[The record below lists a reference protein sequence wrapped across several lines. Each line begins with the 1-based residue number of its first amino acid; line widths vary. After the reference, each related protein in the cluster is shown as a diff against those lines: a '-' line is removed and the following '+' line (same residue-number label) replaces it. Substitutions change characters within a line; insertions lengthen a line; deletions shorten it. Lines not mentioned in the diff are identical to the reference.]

1 MLHIEAAVWVHRQPG
16 MAAAAILALAIGIG
30 ACAATWSLISAL
42 LLHPLPVKEPERLF
56 WSKSQPDDAT
66 SSAVDYPTYKQIR
79 EAEIFDGLAANGVF
93 WFSVSLAGA
102 PQPRPVCFVS
112 HDYFDTLGIQI
123 QSGRNFSPD
132 DDRRSALPTAII
144 SHRLWSSAFPDDGN
158 AIGRPITI
166 GGVQAV
172 VVGIAPREF
181 PGLNLA
187 NPADIYMPIH
197 AVGAVGDRVTNYFSD
212 PIPPAASSPSTW
224 IGIAGRLKPGM
235 TAGET
240 ARRLNSLLSREP
252 GSGRWTLT
260 NVNTMAIPVDRSGTV
275 KFSQLLAMTVGLILL
290 IGCLSTGMLLLVRTE
305 ARKDEFAMR
314 LALGAS
320 RARLVQGIMVEGVV
334 LSLAGAVLALPVS
347 DILLKGLQ
355 TFELPGRIRISSINL
370 AVDGRVLAALGSA
383 AVAACMLI
391 ALVAAVYGFS
401 VDVGSGLRA
410 RTGATRKTR
419 SVLVAAH
426 VAVALVLLSGAG
438 LLVRSLVEALRL
450 NSELETGQIVT
461 GRLSLSPYG
470 YTPARS
476 EELFRDLRQRLAGN
490 PSIES
495 ASFSMEY
502 VGMSQGGS
510 LTIDGIE
517 RTPPGY
523 VRFVFVDDRF
533 FRTMGMNITRGR
545 EFSTFD
551 VDNGSPVAI
560 VSDSFSRLLPHGDDP
575 LGKSLTEPIGQPG
588 KHRVLQIVGI
598 APDVIDDI
606 NVLEPI
612 VVYSPFVPG
621 HPTPDRTLVLR
632 ASGAPKRAVQD
643 AMGVIRQLDGSV
655 VAAPLRTIDQR
666 LQMQMGPQQ
675 LGASVLG
682 SLGIIAAFLSM
693 LAIYVLATSSAIQ
706 RQDELRIRAA
716 LGARG
721 RQLVRPMIAETTRLV
736 GIGLAIG
743 LLLTWMGESL
753 IAAFLYRVRP
763 LDPAAL
769 GTASAGMLVI
779 AVAVSLAP
787 ALRSIRQTD
796 AVRLL
801 KLKSRF

>member
-1 MLHIEAAVWVHRQPG
+1 
-16 MAAAAILALAIGIG
+16 
-30 ACAATWSLISAL
+30 
-42 LLHPLPVKEPERLF
+42 
-56 WSKSQPDDAT
+56 
-66 SSAVDYPTYKQIR
+66 
-79 EAEIFDGLAANGVF
+79 
-93 WFSVSLAGA
+93 
-102 PQPRPVCFVS
+102 
-112 HDYFDTLGIQI
+112 
-123 QSGRNFSPD
+123 
-132 DDRRSALPTAII
+132 
-144 SHRLWSSAFPDDGN
+144 
-158 AIGRPITI
+158 
-166 GGVQAV
+166 
-172 VVGIAPREF
+172 
-181 PGLNLA
+181 
-187 NPADIYMPIH
+187 MPIH

-224 IGIAGRLKPGM
+224 IGIGGRLKPGM

-533 FRTMGMNITRGR
+533 
-545 EFSTFD
+545 
-551 VDNGSPVAI
+551 
-560 VSDSFSRLLPHGDDP
+560 
-575 LGKSLTEPIGQPG
+575 
-588 KHRVLQIVGI
+588 
-598 APDVIDDI
+598 
-606 NVLEPI
+606 
-612 VVYSPFVPG
+612 
-621 HPTPDRTLVLR
+621 
-632 ASGAPKRAVQD
+632 SGPWA
-643 AMGVIRQLDGSV
+643 
-655 VAAPLRTIDQR
+655 
-666 LQMQMGPQQ
+666 
-675 LGASVLG
+675 
-682 SLGIIAAFLSM
+682 
-693 LAIYVLATSSAIQ
+693 
-706 RQDELRIRAA
+706 
-716 LGARG
+716 
-721 RQLVRPMIAETTRLV
+721 
-736 GIGLAIG
+736 
-743 LLLTWMGESL
+743 
-753 IAAFLYRVRP
+753 
-763 LDPAAL
+763 
-769 GTASAGMLVI
+769 
-779 AVAVSLAP
+779 
-787 ALRSIRQTD
+787 
-796 AVRLL
+796 
-801 KLKSRF
+801 